1 MAEDWPRIASKMAA
15 TLNSPLSLDA
25 KLRDA
30 LPLVWFVSLW
40 SNDLYFMLQYTVT
53 KGQTLELKLALY
65 LSVATE
71 DGPYSTTT
79 NPPLKGALHPAVATE
94 GGPIVCNNKKCP
106 RPSRTTVE
114 QHQGPETW
122 PVTRLSRANTKQLRS
137 MEIGRG
143 GLRCGS
149 TAPVLMV
156 SCSRACSTTLIHV
169 HTSLTN
175 RQTNTTLS
183 ILQDLTD
190 RQQPNPNCLISCF
203 LPLFSI
209 NPSNG
214 VTEGLYASPT
224 SGSTRQHRHANA
236 SDRQASRQLLH
247 NRSSKDFAKNDLR
260 RKDGVGR
267 RVRHESRGRESRK
280 LEGHHIGVCFTR
292 FPSFIP
298 LRPRIRPQ
306 QLVKRRGSTTVE
318 IKTTS
323 RADNERTECARA
335 LKFLLQVVRHFT
347 YYV

>member
-1 MAEDWPRIASKMAA
+1 MAEDWPWIASKMAA
-15 TLNSPLSLDA
+15 TLDSPLSLDA

-79 NPPLKGALHPAVATE
+79 NPPPLKGALHPAVATE

-149 TAPVLMV
+149 TAPVLLV

-175 RQTNTTLS
+175 RQTNTT
-183 ILQDLTD
+183 
-190 RQQPNPNCLISCF
+190 NW
-203 LPLFSI
+203 
-209 NPSNG
+209 
-214 VTEGLYASPT
+214 
-224 SGSTRQHRHANA
+224 
-236 SDRQASRQLLH
+236 
-247 NRSSKDFAKNDLR
+247 
-260 RKDGVGR
+260 
-267 RVRHESRGRESRK
+267 
-280 LEGHHIGVCFTR
+280 
-292 FPSFIP
+292 
-298 LRPRIRPQ
+298 
-306 QLVKRRGSTTVE
+306 
-318 IKTTS
+318 
-323 RADNERTECARA
+323 
-335 LKFLLQVVRHFT
+335 
-347 YYV
+347 